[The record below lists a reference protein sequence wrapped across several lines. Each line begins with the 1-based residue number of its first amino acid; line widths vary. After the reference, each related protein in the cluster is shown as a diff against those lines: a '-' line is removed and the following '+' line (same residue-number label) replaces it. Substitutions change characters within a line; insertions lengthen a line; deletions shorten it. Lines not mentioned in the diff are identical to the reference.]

1 MSSSFVRPTLYY
13 PSSKLKHLLNDPNT
27 IKTLPAVV
35 DFNAARNPNYT
46 FCVQAEKVKTADGES
61 TTRAVTISHRE
72 FRDGILRCQG
82 WLLRTVAEMQLPIT
96 TISDGVTTKGP
107 PVALLMESNVGL
119 AIHILALMGLGVPV
133 LILSTRLS
141 PLAIQELLTTTG
153 TRAVLT
159 SPRLER
165 VCREGVA
172 GLDPASAPAV
182 SIYGRQPYGAFLS
195 TQEPLSARSICNAG
209 HHTDETDLQVIILH
223 SSGSTGLPKAIPQSH
238 EYFVGHA
245 ACYDLTPSEAE
256 GLNVS
261 TLPLYHGFGILAMCL
276 SLSVGLTMC
285 LPVNSVSSAEA
296 LVDLF
301 TLLKNARSMMTVPSV
316 LDDLAQMETDA
327 GIQTLQKLQFVAVGG
342 GPLSPPVGTKLA
354 AAGVPLLNHI
364 GATEV
369 GALSPIFVP
378 KPAQG
383 DKYDYRYFRLRQD
396 FDIDVL
402 DTEGGRCRLVG
413 HPFGLGAPFPIQDQL
428 VRSAD
433 NPETD
438 FLVVGRDDDVI
449 VLATGEKV
457 LPGLLEAAIAQDEEC
472 KVGVM
477 FGRGQF
483 EAGVL
488 VEPRRPIES
497 GDRKGGERFR
507 DHVWEIVKTVNEK
520 LDAHARLSSP
530 KSIIIVTTPGKAIP
544 RSSKDSVLRQEA
556 WRVFESEIEA
566 MYQELDG
573 YALSSTPGVDTPSM
587 INLDADLEGGLRDL
601 VQNNIGWRIPVG
613 QWADDDDF
621 FELGMDSLQA
631 LELRRLIAT
640 AIKSTTTKQISRDF
654 VYRHPSI
661 LKLSNAI
668 RGGDAAANTTS
679 ASEMDRFIAKY
690 AASKPPADAG
700 HVILL
705 TGSTG
710 SLGTHLVQHL
720 SSLPSVSRIICVV
733 RKPSSPTTTTTVS
746 PKDQLNATFSAR
758 HMSLPPE
765 IWTAKIDVLQADF
778 SKPAPFLGL
787 VEPHHY
793 DNLRRTVTH
802 IIHNGWPMDFNR
814 HVSSFESQFQL
825 TRGLLHLAH
834 DIHTYHHH
842 HHHSNLSAK
851 PPVFM
856 FISSIAVAANYSSE
870 PQSAGAC
877 MVPEIPM
884 PSSRCPL
891 PIGYAQAK
899 YVCERIIE
907 DFAAVHGGDGG
918 EVVTKYVRVGQ
929 MTGARGS
936 GMWNTSEHFP
946 ALTLSWLPVDIAA
959 ASLTDLLFHTPSPS
973 PSPFPSTTPLS
984 QSTPEIYHLE
994 NPLRQSWDDILTA
1007 LETNPTLASKFSP
1020 TNTPGPT
1027 RLPYETWLERM
1038 LAAPDDGDRNPAKK
1052 MAGFFQKEFEH
1063 MAQGKVVLGTEEAR
1077 RCSPALRA
1085 VGIVDAGLVG
1095 RYVDAWRA
1103 VGFLD

>member
-1 MSSSFVRPTLYY
+1 MSIMSSSFARPTLYY
-13 PSSKLKHLLNDPNT
+13 PSSKLKRLQNDPDT

-46 FCVQAEKVKTADGES
+46 FCVQGERIKTDDGGS
-61 TTRAVTISHRE
+61 TTQAVAISHRE
-72 FRDGILRCQG
+72 FRDGILRCQD
-82 WLLRTVAEMQLPIT
+82 WLLRTVAEMQLPT
-96 TISDGVTTKGP
+96 TTSDGVTTKGP

-133 LILSTRLS
+133 LVLSTRLS

-153 TRAVLT
+153 TQAVLT
-159 SPRLER
+159 SPRLQR

-172 GLDPASAPAV
+172 GLDQTK
-182 SIYGRQPYGAFLS
+182 SIYERRPYGDFL
-195 TQEPLSARSICNAG
+195 TQEPLTARSICRAD
-209 HHTDETDLQVIILH
+209 HHTDENDLQVIILH

-245 ACYDLTPSEAE
+245 ACHDLAPSEAE

-276 SLSVGLTMC
+276 SLSIGLTMC

-301 TLLKNARSMMTVPSV
+301 ALLKHARSMMTVPSV
-316 LDDLAQMETDA
+316 LDDLAQMDTDA
-327 GIQTLQKLQFVAVGG
+327 GIQALRKLEFVAVGG
-342 GPLSPPVGTKLA
+342 GPLSPPVGARLA

-378 KPAQG
+378 RPAQ
-383 DKYDYRYFRLRQD
+383 DNYDYRYFRLRRD

-402 DTEGGRCRLVG
+402 DSDTEGGAAGRCRLVG
-413 HPFGLGAPFPIQDQL
+413 HPFGLGAPFAIQDQL

-457 LPGLLEAAIAQDEEC
+457 LPGLLEAAIAQDGEC

-488 VEPRRPIES
+488 VEPRRPIGGFDE
-497 GDRKGGERFR
+497 KGVEQFR
-507 DHVWEIVKTVNEK
+507 EHVWEIVKTVNEK
-520 LDAHARLSSP
+520 VDAHAQLSSP
-530 KSIIIVTTPGKAIP
+530 KSIIVVTTPGKAIP

-573 YALSSTPGVDTPSM
+573 YASSLTPGADTPSM
-587 INLDADLEGGLRDL
+587 IDLDADLEGGLRDL
-601 VQNNIGWRIPVG
+601 VQNSIGWRIPAG
-613 QWADDDDF
+613 QWADDDDL

-640 AIKSTTTKQISRDF
+640 ATKSTKQTSISRDF

-661 LKLSNAI
+661 LKLSSAI
-668 RGGDAAANTTS
+668 RGNETTTTGTTTPI
-679 ASEMDRFIAKY
+679 SEMERFIAKY
-690 AASKPPADAG
+690 AASTPPAETG

-720 SSLPSVSRIICVV
+720 SSLPSVARIICII
-733 RKPSSPTTTTTVS
+733 RKPSSSSTSIVSES
-746 PKDQLNATFSAR
+746 PKDDLKTTFAAR
-758 HMSLPPE
+758 HGMSLPPE
-765 IWTAKIDVLQADF
+765 IWAAKIDVLQADF
-778 SKPAPFLGL
+778 AKPAPFLGL
-787 VEPHHY
+787 AEPHRY
-793 DNLRRTVTH
+793 DDLRRRVTH

-834 DIHTYHHH
+834 DIHTYHN
-842 HHHSNLSAK
+842 SPSKK

-856 FISSIAVAANYSSE
+856 FISSIAVAANYASE
-870 PQSAGAC
+870 PQAGGARI
-877 MVPEIPM
+877 VPEVAM
-884 PSSRCPL
+884 PSARCPL

-907 DFAAVHGGDGG
+907 DFAGVHGRGDG
-918 EVVTKYVRVGQ
+918 VVTKYVRVGQ
-929 MTGARGS
+929 MTGARGT
-936 GMWNTSEHFP
+936 GRWNPSEHFP
-946 ALTLSWLPVDIAA
+946 ALVKSSLVVGGLPRVQGTLSWLPVDIAA
-959 ASLTDLLFHTPSPS
+959 TALSDLLFHTPSPS
-973 PSPFPSTTPLS
+973 PSPSV
-984 QSTPEIYHLE
+984 TPEIYHLE

-1007 LETNPTLASKFSP
+1007 LETNPSLALLSLP
-1020 TNTPGPT
+1020 
-1027 RLPYETWLERM
+1027 RLPYATWLARM
-1038 LAAPDDGDRNPAKK
+1038 LAAPDDEKNPAKK
-1052 MAGFFQKEFEH
+1052 MAGFFQNEFEH
-1063 MAQGKVVLGTEEAR
+1063 MAQGAVVLGTEQAR
-1077 RCSPALRA
+1077 RCSEALRT
-1085 VGIVDAGLVG
+1085 VGPVDAELVG